1 MSHPTLVRHFWSDAA
16 QSLPRQALLAVV
28 GSALVALSAQVQ
40 VPMVPVPMT
49 LQTLAVLA
57 IGAAFG
63 ARLAAAT
70 LLLYVA
76 EAALGLPV
84 MAGFGGGL
92 ARLMGPTGGYVLGFV
107 LAAFVVGKLAERGW
121 DRNGFTM
128 FAAMLGGAAL
138 IYVPGMI
145 WLSGFVGGLG
155 EAFSLGVLPF
165 LWGDVV
171 KAAIAALA
179 FPAVWNLS
187 R

>member
-1 MSHPTLVRHFWSDAA
+1 MSHSTLVRHFWSEASL
-16 QSLPRQALLAVV
+16 SLPRQAALAVL
-28 GSALVALSAQVQ
+28 GSALVAVSAQVQ

-63 ARLAAAT
+63 ARLALAT
-70 LLLYVA
+70 MLLYIA

-84 MAGFGGGL
+84 LAGMGGGL

-107 LAAFVVGKLAERGW
+107 LAAFVVGKLAERGF
-121 DRNGFTM
+121 DRNSFAM
-128 FAAMLGGAAL
+128 FAVMALGAAL
-138 IYVPGMI
+138 IHVPGML
-145 WLSGFVGGLG
+145 WLSGFVGGLSK
-155 EAFSLGVLPF
+155 AFAVGVVPFVLG
-165 LWGDVV
+165 DMV

-179 FPAVWNLS
+179 FPAVWKLM

>member
-1 MSHPTLVRHFWSDAA
+1 MSHSTLVRHLWSDAA
-16 QSLPRQALLAVV
+16 MSLPRQAALVV
-28 GSALVALSAQVQ
+28 LGSALVALSAQVQ
-40 VPMVPVPMT
+40 VPMLPVPMT

-84 MAGFGGGL
+84 MAGMGGGL
-92 ARLMGPTGGYVLGFV
+92 AKLMGPTGGYVLGFV
-107 LAAFVVGKLAERGW
+107 LAAFAVGKLAERGF
-121 DRNGFTM
+121 DRNAATM
-128 FAAMLGGAAL
+128 FAAMLVGAAL
-138 IYVPGMI
+138 IYVPGAL
-145 WLSGFVGGLG
+145 WLSGFVGGLDK
-155 EAFSLGVLPF
+155 AFALGVAPF
-165 LWGDVV
+165 VLGDVV

-179 FPAVWNLS
+179 FPAAWKWL